1 MVLHAIG
8 NNRAGE
14 AAGAAGRGVSNH
26 GSRALRESMAEV
38 TAFARRSEKGGA
50 INQVRKR
57 KFQADKTATLKA
69 PRGRPALLV
78 GDMAQGSRWISREAE
93 SRAGG
98 SNCPVRVGNYPG
110 RTVSRLPRP
119 SVLPFTELFWLLGGV
134 FTGRGGSNRHTEM

>member
-1 MVLHAIG
+1 MLTFWQEIDSDLLNCVDHQMVLHAIG

-57 KFQADKTATLKA
+57 KFQADKMATLKA
-69 PRGRPALLV
+69 PRGRPA
-78 GDMAQGSRWISREAE
+78 
-93 SRAGG
+93 
-98 SNCPVRVGNYPG
+98 
-110 RTVSRLPRP
+110 
-119 SVLPFTELFWLLGGV
+119 
-134 FTGRGGSNRHTEM
+134 